1 MEVPIFC
8 FHAWREQPPKHH
20 IDWATFLSDLQF
32 ALGLARF
39 ITPNSGDSPS
49 IIIPPTSSKI
59 SSDRWNWKQFTKNLF
74 QFLSKENRKFHPST
88 AKISHLDTS
97 RNLQVQGFH
106 RRPCQTTGEITSPSG
121 VDGWGKGPSRC
132 WLLKPG
138 SYSTH
143 RKFCSLLKASH
154 HRHLNKNIEI
164 YIPTCNSFSTHQKPF
179 INQKQNMVLVSMAF
193 LRVACFLFQNLLSGM
208 IFKRAPALMTAS

>member
-1 MEVPIFC
+1 MTDGTGSNSRRTC
-8 FHAWREQPPKHH
+8 
-20 IDWATFLSDLQF
+20 LSSC
-32 ALGLARF
+32 RR
-39 ITPNSGDSPS
+39 
-49 IIIPPTSSKI
+49 K
-59 SSDRWNWKQFTKNLF
+59 TK
-74 QFLSKENRKFHPST
+74 E
-88 AKISHLDTS
+88 AKISQLDTS

-106 RRPCQTTGEITSPSG
+106 RRPCQTTGEITSPVAWMAG
-121 VDGWGKGPSRC
+121 GKAPSRC

-164 YIPTCNSFSTHQKPF
+164 YISTCNSFSTHQKPF

-208 IFKRAPALMTAS
+208 FKRAPALMTASWPSIGNNNSPEDWSEWSRGSWRMGRWHVHPGRIQEPPLKN

>member
-1 MEVPIFC
+1 M
-8 FHAWREQPPKHH
+8 A
-20 IDWATFLSDLQF
+20 
-32 ALGLARF
+32 G
-39 ITPNSGDSPS
+39 
-49 IIIPPTSSKI
+49 
-59 SSDRWNWKQFTKNLF
+59 
-74 QFLSKENRKFHPST
+74 
-88 AKISHLDTS
+88 
-97 RNLQVQGFH
+97 
-106 RRPCQTTGEITSPSG
+106 
-121 VDGWGKGPSRC
+121 GKAPSRC

-138 SYSTH
+138 AYSTH

-208 IFKRAPALMTAS
+208 IFKRAPALMTASWPSIGNNNSPEDWSERSRGSWRMGRWHVHGGTILLPPIEKLRRPLKMDGWKMKFLLTWSPPWGDFLNFRGGGRGQFLHIFTPGLDVTSTGSIEASLCPKITPWGHQTERYHH